1 MNGWCKMKKKKEVI
15 IVISAILFV
24 IALLVKVNLTL
35 QLILMLI
42 AYILVGKDTVLGA
55 IKNFSSRKSPFSTF
69 LIAPKTDAT
78 CHEHDEKPCSI

>member
-55 IKNFSSRKSPFSTF
+55 IKNVEKREF
-69 LIAPKTDAT
+69 LMKEVQEFHFLFMTQET
-78 CHEHDEKPCSI
+78 Y